1 MTIKK
6 HIDKY
11 EKACNEIVKDF
22 SEKQDLDFS
31 YWIDRVGS
39 IACFID
45 QYYFDLHDLIH
56 DLETEQPK
64 GFILE
69 WHDANVNNGKVEEH
83 INYSS
88 YIMGLR
94 HENFKN

>member
-1 MTIKK
+1 METKNLI
-6 HIDKY
+6 HGY
-11 EKACNEIVKDF
+11 EKYCNGIVKAF

-45 QYYFDLHDLIH
+45 QYYFDLHDLIL

-69 WHDANVNNGKVEEH
+69 WHDANVNNGKAEEH

-94 HENFKN
+94 HERHDN